1 MNKLAPDKFPWIV
14 VAVMVAIN
22 ISLLGY
28 IALGEKK
35 SQTRPLQS
43 KEQRQDR
50 LIAYFQE
57 NIGLDQNQSDQFA
70 ELWEAF
76 HVEAQADR
84 QVNIQLRD
92 QLHEA
97 IASPN
102 RDQQEV
108 DSLLQ
113 LTASKVIAHERIVME
128 HFDKLFAVCT
138 PEQQAKLGEAFT
150 NMMAKGPGMERER
163 PRPGRPD
170 RAPRQ

>member
-1 MNKLAPDKFPWIV
+1 MNTIAPEKFSWIV

-22 ISLLGY
+22 IGLLGY

-35 SQTRPLQS
+35 SQTGPPQS
-43 KEQRQDR
+43 KEQRQER

-57 NIGLDQNQSDQFA
+57 NIGLDQNQSDEFS

-84 QVNIQLRD
+84 QANMQLRD

-97 IASPN
+97 IASPD
-102 RDQQEV
+102 RDQEEV

-150 NMMAKGPGMERER
+150 KMMAKGPGPGRER
-163 PRPGRPD
+163 GR
-170 RAPRQ
+170 R

>member
-1 MNKLAPDKFPWIV
+1 MNTIAPEKFSWIV

-22 ISLLGY
+22 IGLLGY
-28 IALGEKK
+28 IVMGENKR
-35 SQTRPLQS
+35 QTRPLQS
-43 KEQRQDR
+43 KEQRKER

-57 NIGLDQNQSDQFA
+57 NIGLDQKQSDEFS

-84 QVNIQLRD
+84 QANMQLRD
-92 QLHEA
+92 QLHHA
-97 IASPN
+97 IASPD
-102 RDQQEV
+102 RDQRVV

-113 LTASKVIAHERIVME
+113 LTTSKVIAHERIVME

-138 PEQQAKLGEAFT
+138 PEQREKLGEAFT
-150 NMMAKGPGMERER
+150 KMMAKGPGMERER
-163 PRPGRPD
+163 PRPERPD